1 MSLSHD
7 TAGVLKD
14 GVMLS
19 AEVRSMWM
27 IHRPSVVVTAGQ
39 FPSVVRLKNKLL
51 MGFDPFLL
59 LLLYIFFYN
68 ILLLYFGPESGDHR
82 FSRIDIS
89 SSNAV

>member
-1 MSLSHD
+1 MFIVTHQNVGAFLPFELRSAIRMHMSLSHD

-59 LLLYIFFYN
+59 LLFFF
-68 ILLLYFGPESGDHR
+68 LQ
-82 FSRIDIS
+82 
-89 SSNAV
+89 